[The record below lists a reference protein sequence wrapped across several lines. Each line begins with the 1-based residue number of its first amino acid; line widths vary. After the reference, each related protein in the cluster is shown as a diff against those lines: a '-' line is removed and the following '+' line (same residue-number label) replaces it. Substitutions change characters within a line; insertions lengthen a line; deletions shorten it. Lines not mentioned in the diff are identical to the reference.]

1 MNEDSVIIELD
12 TVLEYREGQVY
23 IKKMVTS
30 EMPVT
35 LIFDVIEALNKTI
48 VEYYKKRQEMKK
60 FEDIYAELVK
70 EHGSDSGE
78 EFAKAMFDA
87 GRDVSFTQNL
97 KDLVTNEEIM
107 VSLLTFNAIAMA
119 ERAVKVN
126 AADLSIS
133 TEITINENKYF
144 TRLSSITFSAEK
156 KTLEERAVEI
166 AKNILN
172 STVIYDFEAVLSKA
186 ILAGY
191 NLRKEDFEED

>member
-1 MNEDSVIIELD
+1 
-12 TVLEYREGQVY
+12 
-23 IKKMVTS
+23 
-30 EMPVT
+30 
-35 LIFDVIEALNKTI
+35 
-48 VEYYKKRQEMKK
+48 MKK

-70 EHGSDSGE
+70 EYGSDSGE